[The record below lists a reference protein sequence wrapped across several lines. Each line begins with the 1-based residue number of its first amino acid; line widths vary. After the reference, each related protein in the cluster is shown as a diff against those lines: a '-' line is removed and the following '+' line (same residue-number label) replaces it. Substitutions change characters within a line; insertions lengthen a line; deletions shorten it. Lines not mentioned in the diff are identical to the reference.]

1 MKHKTR
7 KFPKE
12 FLLDLLDGCDDGGK
26 TIEDTVYDTRRWS
39 IDHELIFSFEGKYYA
54 SCYSVGA
61 TEYQDES
68 PWEFEP
74 DEVECTEVQP
84 VSVVTTEYQP
94 VGDYEDASD
103 DVRAS

>member
-1 MKHKTR
+1 VKHKTR
-7 KFPKE
+7 KFPKQ
-12 FLLDLLDGCDDGGK
+12 FLQDMLYGCDVGAEVL
-26 TIEDTVYDTRRWS
+26 EDTVYDTRRWS
-39 IDHELIFSFEGKYYA
+39 IDHELIFKFDGKFYV

-68 PWEFEP
+68 PWEYEP

-94 VGDYEDASD
+94 VGDYENEPDNL
-103 DVRAS
+103 